1 MNYAIFQII
10 NGFAGHYTV
19 LDKVMIFIALYSP
32 IIYGLLM
39 VIQWFIGGDDG
50 KKVSMEEFFAAVI
63 ALSANFIISRFYFEP
78 RPFVTHKVNL
88 LVKHPSDASFPS
100 DHLSG
105 GSAIAFTQLKGNK
118 LIGAVM
124 MMLTILLLIARVY
137 VGVHYPV
144 DVVAGFVI
152 GFLSSKLVKYLKG
165 ILTPFEN
172 YILKIW
178 HRFIKI

>member
-1 MNYAIFQII
+1 MNYAVFQII
-10 NGFAGHYTV
+10 NGFAGHNSI
-19 LDKVMIFIALYSP
+19 LDKIMIFTALYSP
-32 IIYGLLM
+32 IIYGALM
-39 VIQWFIGGDDG
+39 IVQWFKGGDMG
-50 KKVSMEEFFAAVI
+50 KKASMDDFFAAVI
-63 ALSANFIISRFYFEP
+63 ALSTNFIISKFYFEP

-118 LIGAVM
+118 LIGAIM
-124 MMLTILLLIARVY
+124 MVLTILLLIARVY

-165 ILTPFEN
+165 IFDPIEN
-172 YILKIW
+172 HILKIW

>member
-1 MNYAIFQII
+1 
-10 NGFAGHYTV
+10 
-19 LDKVMIFIALYSP
+19 YSP
-32 IIYGLLM
+32 IIYGMLM

-50 KKVSMEEFFAAVI
+50 KKVSMDEFFAAVI

-78 RPFVTHKVNL
+78 RPFVSHKVNL
-88 LVKHPSDASFPS
+88 LIKHPSDASFPS

-118 LIGAVM
+118 FVGLVM

>member
-1 MNYAIFQII
+1 MNYAIFQFI
-10 NGFAGHYTV
+10 NGFAGHHSI

-32 IIYGLLM
+32 IIYGLIM
-39 VIQWFIGGDDG
+39 VIQWFIGEDDG

-88 LVKHPSDASFPS
+88 LIKHPSDASFPS

-118 LIGAVM
+118 FLGATM
-124 MMLTILLLIARVY
+124 MVLTVLLLIARVY

-165 ILTPFEN
+165 ILDPLEN
-172 YILKIW
+172 QILKIW